1 MILLEAEYYEPM
13 ARWARKTLGCFETGI
28 NTGLRHG
35 RIDVVGLRDSGGRL
49 SGRAD
54 VIAIEVKRGTQPFA
68 TSIGQASGYSI
79 YADRCYLA
87 EYRPRGFTD
96 DERAIASQLGVGLI
110 QITGQ
115 QRVRV
120 SEVLTA
126 PLREP
131 LEGLRLE
138 VIEKLH
144 FSLCT
149 VCGSLFRCGEK
160 GKPFA
165 NVARQQSARARHV
178 ERAVSEE
185 KGIMYWLY
193 EQAERSPKPTNDVV
207 YHRRYVCPDCVAALF
222 AHLAE

>member
-1 MILLEAEYYEPM
+1 MLEAEYYEPV
-13 ARWARKTLGCFETGI
+13 ARWARSTLGCFETGI

-54 VIAIEVKRGTQPFA
+54 VIAIEVKRGAQPFA

-87 EYRPRGFTD
+87 EYRPGGFTD
-96 DERAIASQLGVGLI
+96 DEQAIASQLGVGLI
-110 QITGQ
+110 RITGT
-115 QRVRV
+115 QRVRIT
-120 SEVLTA
+120 EVLTA

-138 VIEKLH
+138 VVEKLDH
-144 FSLCT
+144 SLCT

-160 GKPFA
+160 GKRYA
-165 NVARQQSARARHV
+165 NLVRQQASRGKHV
-178 ERAVSEE
+178 ERAVREE
-185 KGIMYWLY
+185 KGLMFWLY
-193 EQAERSPKPTNDVV
+193 EQAARSPRSRSEIV

-222 AHLAE
+222 AHLDD